1 MISRTELNKSPF
13 LQFILLLCLCLISVV
28 VFSIIGG
35 VLAAAIYGFN
45 PSNINNLGDPS
56 IIEGMKLFQLF
67 SAIGLFIVPPL
78 VYGLLVSKNL
88 FEALGLNSFS
98 KPASFFLV
106 ALLMVVV
113 TPFLSW
119 VIELNASMI
128 LPDFLSSIEEWMKAS
143 ESKAESL
150 TKAFLTFDGLGSL
163 IYIMIIVAVIPAIGE
178 ELLFR
183 GVLQKIM
190 TRWVKNP
197 HTGIW
202 ITAFLFSALHMQ
214 FFGFFPR
221 MLLGA
226 LFGYLFLWSKSLWL
240 PILGHFIN
248 NGTVVLASYFYPE
261 MIENTDVTVFGE
273 GNESIVTYLL
283 SFVFASAILFLIWKI
298 NTKKKTEKL
307 YIAPD
312 SASQQ

>member
-1 MISRTELNKSPF
+1 M
-13 LQFILLLCLCLISVV
+13 LCLCLISVV
-28 VFSIIGG
+28 IFSIVG
-35 VLAAAIYGFN
+35 VVVAAITYGFS
-45 PSNINNLGDPS
+45 PSSFNNLGDPN
-56 IIEGMKLFQLF
+56 IIEGMKMLQLF

-78 VYGLLVSKNL
+78 AYGLLASKKPL
-88 FEALGLNSFS
+88 KTLSLGTLN
-98 KPASFFLV
+98 KPINY
-106 ALLMVVV
+106 LLIAVFMVVL

-119 VIELNASMI
+119 VIELNANMV
-128 LPDFLSSIEEWMKAS
+128 LPDFLSGVEEWMRDEERKGQR
-143 ESKAESL
+143 L
-150 TKAFLTFDGLGSL
+150 TKAFLTFDGVGSL
-163 IYIMIIVAVIPAIGE
+163 IYVMVIVAIVPAIGE

-190 TRWVKNP
+190 IAWTKNP

-248 NGTVVLASYFYPE
+248 NGSVVLASYFYPE

-298 NTKKKTEKL
+298 NMKKKTEEL

-312 SASQQ
+312 SVSQ

>member
-28 VFSIIGG
+28 IFSIVG
-35 VLAAAIYGFN
+35 VVVAAITYGFS
-45 PSNINNLGDPS
+45 PSSFNNLGDPN
-56 IIEGMKLFQLF
+56 IIEGMKMLQLF

-78 VYGLLVSKNL
+78 AYGLLASKNPL
-88 FEALGLNSFS
+88 KKLSLGTLN
-98 KPASFFLV
+98 KPINY
-106 ALLMVVV
+106 LLIAVFMVVL

-119 VIELNASMI
+119 VIELNANMV
-128 LPDFLSSIEEWMKAS
+128 LPDFLSGVEEWMRDEERKGQR
-143 ESKAESL
+143 L
-150 TKAFLTFDGLGSL
+150 TKAFLTFDGVGSL
-163 IYIMIIVAVIPAIGE
+163 IYVMVIVAIVPAIGE

-190 TRWVKNP
+190 IAWTKNP

-248 NGTVVLASYFYPE
+248 NGSVVLASYFYPE

-298 NTKKKTEKL
+298 NMKKKTEEL

-312 SASQQ
+312 SVSQ